1 MDLSWQAYFTLGVTA
16 AVFITL
22 QVQRR
27 ASTDILFLG
36 ALLLVTAAGILP
48 AEEALSGFSNPAVL
62 TIAGLLAIT
71 AGLRTSGALDWLGH
85 RLLGN
90 ATTERQALFRL
101 TTVTTAASAFLLNTA
116 VVAMLMP
123 VVVSWCRRRN
133 ISPSRLLLPVSYL
146 AILGGVCTLIGTS
159 TTLVVN
165 GELQQRIQQDL
176 ATAGTAPLSLFELSA
191 VGIPCALLGAVFLIT
206 LGPKLLP
213 FRSGFIKQLDEQRR
227 EYLIEMSVQSESLL
241 IGQTVEQA
249 GLRHLDGL
257 FLIEIDRAGH
267 VITPVTPNTILAADD
282 ILVFTGA
289 VDTIVELE
297 QTPGLVPAVESEF
310 RHHPERHLVE
320 VVLSRKFPLLNATIR
335 DASFRQRYNAAVVAV
350 HREGERLQGKV
361 GDIELQA
368 GDTLLLQT
376 GNDFVSTYRN
386 SKDFYLVSSVEGQET
401 RYHHKARTASAL
413 LFVLIG
419 WLVIGSIY
427 HSNES
432 PLGLTSPAVAS
443 LGVAVLMVLT
453 RCLKPSD
460 ARNSINI
467 QVLLTIAAA
476 LGLGRALS
484 ASGAAEALANSLISI
499 AGNNPFWLLVGI
511 YFITVV
517 LTETI
522 SNNAVAA
529 MLLPLA
535 IEIAQ
540 LGNISARPLIIAV
553 TLAASLSFITPIGY
567 QTNLMVMG
575 PGGYRSRDYLK
586 CGVPLAAIMAICALA
601 IIPVIW
607 PFELS

>member
-1 MDLSWQAYFTLGVTA
+1 MDLSWQAYFTLSVTA
-16 AVFITL
+16 AVFVTL

-36 ALLLVTAAGILP
+36 ALLVLTAAGVISV
-48 AEEALSGFSNPAVL
+48 EEAFAGFSNPAVL

-71 AGLRTSGALDWLGH
+71 AGLRTSGVLDWLGH
-85 RLLGN
+85 KLLGT
-90 ATTERQALFRL
+90 AKSEKQALIRL
-101 TTVTTAASAFLLNTA
+101 TAVTTAASAFLLNTA

-165 GELQQRIQQDL
+165 GELQQRLSEDL
-176 ATAGTAPLSLFELSA
+176 IIAGTQPLNLFELAA
-191 VGIPCALLGAVFLIT
+191 VGIPCALVGSIFLIT
-206 LGPKLLP
+206 VGPKLLP
-213 FRSGFIKQLDEQRR
+213 FRSGIIKQLDEERR
-227 EYLIEMSVQSESLL
+227 KYLVEMQIQPDSLL
-241 IGQTVEQA
+241 ADKTVEQA

-267 VITPVTPNTILAADD
+267 IITPVTPNTILAADD

-297 QTPGLVPAVESEF
+297 QLPGLLPAMESEF
-310 RHHPERHLVE
+310 SYHPERHLVE
-320 VVLSRKFPLLNATIR
+320 VVLSRKFPLLNSTIR
-335 DASFRQRYNAAVVAV
+335 EASFRQRYNAAVVAV
-350 HREGERLQGKV
+350 HREGERLEGKV
-361 GDIELQA
+361 GDITLQA

-376 GNDFVSTYRN
+376 TSDFVSTYRN
-386 SKDFYLVSSVEGQET
+386 SKDFYMVSNVEGVET
-401 RYHHKARTASAL
+401 RHHAKASLAL
-413 LFVLIG
+413 ILLGLLIL
-419 WLVIGSIY
+419 WLVAGSLF
-427 HSNES
+427 HSTDD
-432 PLGLTSPAVAS
+432 PLGITSPAIAS
-443 LGVAVLMVLT
+443 LGIAVLMVLT

-460 ARNSINI
+460 ARNAINI

-476 LGLGRALS
+476 LGLGKALS
-484 ASGAAEALANSLISI
+484 ASGAAQALATTMLSL
-499 AGNNPFWLLVGI
+499 AGENPIWILLGLYI
-511 YFITVV
+511 ITVV

-540 LGNISARPLIIAV
+540 AGEINARPLIIAI

-575 PGGYRSRDYLK
+575 PGGYRSRDYLR
-586 CGVPLAAIMAICALA
+586 CGIPLAILMGICALA
-601 IIPVIW
+601 IIPHAW
-607 PFELS
+607 PF

>member
-16 AVFITL
+16 AIFITL
-22 QVQRR
+22 QLQRR

-48 AEEALSGFSNPAVL
+48 AEEAFSGFSNPAVL

-71 AGLRTSGALDWLGH
+71 AGLRTSGVLDWLGH
-85 RLLGN
+85 KLLGS
-90 ATTERQALFRL
+90 ATTEKQALARL

-165 GELQQRIQQDL
+165 GELQQRVQEGL
-176 ATAGTAPLSLFELSA
+176 VTAGTNPLSLFELA
-191 VGIPCALLGAVFLIT
+191 AIGVPCALIGSTFLLT
-206 LGPKLLP
+206 LGPRLLP
-213 FRSGFIKQLDEQRR
+213 FRSGIIKQLDEQRR
-227 EYLIEMSVQSESLL
+227 EYLVEMSVELGSLL
-241 IGQTVEQA
+241 VGQTVEQA

-267 VITPVTPNTILAADD
+267 IITPVTPNTILAEND

-297 QTPGLVPAVESEF
+297 QIPGLVPRVESEF

-320 VVLSRKFPLLNATIR
+320 VVLSRKFPLLQTTIR
-335 DASFRQRYNAAVVAV
+335 EASFRQRYNAAIVAV

-361 GDIELQA
+361 GDITLQA

-386 SKDFYLVSSVEGQET
+386 SKDFYLVSSVEGLET
-401 RYHHKARTASAL
+401 RHHQKARTAL
-413 LFVLIG
+413 LLLICLLA
-419 WLVIGSIY
+419 WLILGSLFQ
-427 HSNES
+427 STDS
-432 PLGLTSPAVAS
+432 PLGLNSPAVAS
-443 LGVAVLMVLT
+443 LAIAVLMVLT

-460 ARNSINI
+460 ARNSINL

-476 LGLGRALS
+476 LGLGKALS
-484 ASGAAEALANSLISI
+484 ASGAAEALAHSLIST
-499 AGNNPFWLLVGI
+499 GGTNPIWLLIAI
-511 YFITVV
+511 YLITVG

-535 IEIAQ
+535 IEIAEVA
-540 LGNISARPLIIAV
+540 NINARPLIIAI

-586 CGVPLAAIMAICALA
+586 CGIPLALLMGVSALI
-601 IIPVIW
+601 IIPLVW
-607 PFELS
+607 PFSV